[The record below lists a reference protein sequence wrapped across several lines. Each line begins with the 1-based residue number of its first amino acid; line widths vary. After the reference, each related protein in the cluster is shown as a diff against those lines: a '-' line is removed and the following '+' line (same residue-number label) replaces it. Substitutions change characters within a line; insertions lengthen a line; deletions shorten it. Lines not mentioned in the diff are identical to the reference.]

1 MNDIVTTAEN
11 GIEIFMN
18 DVADYQIQTST
29 FFDSVAKY
37 ANNIIDAI
45 KSTFQY
51 FDTLDDFLS
60 NMLTSAAL
68 PQFLETMI
76 VISMFFLLLNF
87 VRNR

>member
-1 MNDIVTTAEN
+1 MNEIVTTAEN

-29 FFDSVAKY
+29 FFDSISKY
-37 ANNIIDAI
+37 ANNIIDAV